1 MSEMLAR
8 VLAGADGNIGL
19 YWAVPEFARD
29 LREEFDK
36 RRAPDDELLGEFDE
50 GLLVRGSPREAPLRL
65 AWARSTWHDLRLLRF
80 DSIGQAAKFLDDG
93 ALPRRYI
100 SASLAAHR
108 RAELIQEKLRGYPKV
123 WRDFRESLPAGE
135 SFGGFLMLDE
145 NHLAWSGAV
154 TPRLPL
160 DGPRFPEDK
169 SAPSRAYLKLWES
182 FHRFGELPH
191 PEAKCFELGA
201 SPGGWTTVLR
211 SLGAEVWATDRAE
224 LTPALMADPRVHFEK
239 GDGFQWNPARLPAMD
254 WVFSDVICYP
264 AKLWDWLQPWLA
276 LERPPKMLCTLKFQ
290 GGTDFDT
297 LMKFAA
303 VPRSQLVHLFQNKH
317 ELTWFFS
324 P

>member
-1 MSEMLAR
+1 MLTR
-8 VLAGADGNIGL
+8 VLAAADGNITL
-19 YWAVPEFARD
+19 FWAVPDFARD
-29 LREEFDK
+29 LRAEFDK
-36 RRAPDDELLGEFDE
+36 RRSPEDEVWGEFD
-50 GLLVRGSPREAPLRL
+50 GNLIVRSPSREAPLTL
-65 AWARSTWHDLRLLRF
+65 AWARSTWHHLQLLKF

-93 ALPRRYI
+93 QSPRRYV

-123 WRDFRESLPAGE
+123 WRDFRESLAPTE

-154 TPRLPL
+154 RPRLPL
-160 DGPRFPEDK
+160 DGPVFNEDK
-169 SAPSRAYLKLWES
+169 TAPSRAYLKLWES
-182 FHRFGELPH
+182 FHRFGELPI
-191 PEAKCFELGA
+191 PKAKCFELGA

-211 SLGAEVWATDRAE
+211 SLEAEVWATDRAE
-224 LTPALMADPRVHFEK
+224 LAPALMKDPLVHFEK
-239 GDGFQWNPARLPAMD
+239 GDGFQWNPGRLPEMD

-264 AKLWDWLQPWLA
+264 EKLWDWVQPWLA
-276 LERPPKMLCTLKFQ
+276 LPRPPKMLCTIKFQ
-290 GGTDFDT
+290 GETDYET
-297 LMKFAA
+297 LMKFAQ